1 MKAWFMALSE
11 RERNLV
17 LIGSFVLLVVILYFY
32 GWKPLQRHKADLKRD
47 INATLED
54 REFIRSAQRQ
64 VQELEQAK
72 KSKRVVDTT
81 TSVQILA
88 NPLLQRYQLNKQG
101 VLVRSEA
108 KSRNAVS
115 LKLENAN
122 FDALMRF
129 IGDME
134 RQYNVKASNMALTPT
149 KTTGLTSVDLTLER

>member
-11 RERNLV
+11 RERTLV
-17 LIGSFVLLVVILYFY
+17 LVGGFVLLAVILYFY
-32 GWKPLQRHKADLKRD
+32 AWTPLQRYKSTLERD
-47 INATLED
+47 IAATLED
-54 REFIRSAQRQ
+54 RGFIREAERQ
-64 VQELEQAK
+64 VSDLAQAK
-72 KSKRVVDTT
+72 SSKRVIDTT

-88 NPLLQRYQLNKQG
+88 NPLLQRYQLNKTG

-108 KSRNAVS
+108 KSRDAVS

-134 RQYNVKASNMALTPT
+134 KQYNIKASNMALIPT
-149 KTTGLTSVDLTLER
+149 KTTGLTGVDLTLER